1 MRLERQ
7 VDPVASNGGSLAVS
21 CSRWGGVADSGAGQF
36 PTSLEWLLSR
46 APLMWRLSG
55 ARITAA
61 PVLCACAHMNRN
73 TASTRGWSVFQ
84 SPWGCRQGSGSRLQ
98 PRQNEERAGPPG
110 CLQGLFTS
118 RLSGCSLVWKSLM
131 WVQRYWGCSDGEE
144 RGQGAACVQRE
155 EKDFFLK
162 PLSGLSAGKRQSG
175 TLAEVASAFS
185 LLLLTPDDWIPTSFL
200 CLLGIL
206 FPGFCQFLFAGMSRY
221 VAERKQREVW
231 WMLQMKWNLVFGW
244 CSPQYPQPGLNGMSP
259 GGPLG

>member
-1 MRLERQ
+1 MKTDFLWALNVNIEFLWKTF
-7 VDPVASNGGSLAVS
+7 VASKYKNQCKEGINKTNCHESL
-21 CSRWGGVADSGAGQF
+21 
-36 PTSLEWLLSR
+36 
-46 APLMWRLSG
+46 
-55 ARITAA
+55 RILYLIMTT
-61 PVLCACAHMNRN
+61 PRS
-73 TASTRGWSVFQ
+73 TASREL
-84 SPWGCRQGSGSRLQ
+84 LQ
-98 PRQNEERAGPPG
+98 HVI
-110 CLQGLFTS
+110 
-118 RLSGCSLVWKSLM
+118 LSAST
-131 WVQRYWGCSDGEE
+131 
-144 RGQGAACVQRE
+144 CVQRE